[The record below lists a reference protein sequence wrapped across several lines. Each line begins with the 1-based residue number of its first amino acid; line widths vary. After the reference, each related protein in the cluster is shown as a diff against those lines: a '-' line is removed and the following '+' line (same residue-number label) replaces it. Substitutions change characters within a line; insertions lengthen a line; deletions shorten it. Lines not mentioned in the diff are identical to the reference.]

1 MNERMTL
8 VEELEKELAKNCHL
22 NNWDLGFQAAINI
35 AINRTINN

>member
-8 VEELEKELAKNCHL
+8 VEKLERELAENFRL